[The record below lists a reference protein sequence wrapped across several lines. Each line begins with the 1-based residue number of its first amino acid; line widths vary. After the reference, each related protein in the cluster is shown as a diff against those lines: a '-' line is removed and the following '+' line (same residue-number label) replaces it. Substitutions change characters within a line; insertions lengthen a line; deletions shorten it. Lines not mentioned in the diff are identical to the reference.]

1 MLDEELSYPLNKH
14 AKLSVWRSIL
24 DQANMTVILQL
35 DELQNKVK
43 SKRNQTLVPHLG
55 KLCWPGGLSNCLERS
70 FRIVPAI
77 SYIEELLCVIKS
89 ESALTPVN
97 L

>member
-24 DQANMTVILQL
+24 DQANITVILQL

-43 SKRNQTLVPHLG
+43 SKRNQTLVPHLR
-55 KLCWPGGLSNCLERS
+55 KLCGPGGLSNSLEHS

-77 SYIEELLCVIKS
+77 SYIAELCVNKS
-89 ESALTPVN
+89 DFK
-97 L
+97 